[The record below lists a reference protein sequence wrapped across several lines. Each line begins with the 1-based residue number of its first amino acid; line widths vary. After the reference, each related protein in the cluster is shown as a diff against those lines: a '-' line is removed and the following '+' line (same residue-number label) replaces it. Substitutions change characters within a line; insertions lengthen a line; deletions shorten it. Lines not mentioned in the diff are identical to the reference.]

1 MEYLG
6 LIRFLRQ
13 KKGGKNMGEYN
24 PVLYS
29 FLVVMWGVIC
39 LIAAKAAV
47 FSKEHHKPI
56 TKIIHSDEEHVLEH

>member
-1 MEYLG
+1 
-6 LIRFLRQ
+6 
-13 KKGGKNMGEYN
+13 MGEYN